1 MTWGKANRNN
11 TEVYRIV
18 RRGFRD
24 DLDHIRNRIERLS
37 TGSMPFVDIAT
48 ADAFRIMH
56 KLRAIT
62 EEIERAT
69 LPSDT

>member
-1 MTWGKANRNN
+1 MRTNRNN
-11 TEVYRIV
+11 TEVYKIV
-18 RRGFRD
+18 RRGFRE
-24 DLDHIRNRIERLS
+24 DLGHIRNRIERLS
-37 TGSMPFVDIAT
+37 TGTMPFVDVDT

-62 EEIERAT
+62 EEIERAI